1 MTAHCRDAGAKFE
14 ITLWGAADSGERVR
28 VFADDFR
35 PMFFCLRS
43 EPASVTA
50 NAAERRAL
58 NMRTMDMRDV
68 DCLYFNTQAAM
79 QQAARSL
86 RAQKRPVYESDVNP
100 LQRYLMERM
109 VSGSMRVSGARERA
123 GRFTNLKNP
132 RLRGCEYIPD
142 LTVMSI
148 CVNTD
153 TDADGGGGIREAA
166 CVEEGRARLFV
177 VGQNSIDNSIND
189 HLCIDN
195 QGGINNNSGIDNN
208 IINDHPSTD
217 NQRGINNNSIDDHQN
232 TGNQHGNSAIM
243 GIAGQARNDGKP
255 DTRRCKDERQLLI
268 YIMEYIASRD
278 PDVLTGLDIAGHTL
292 RVLQERCLKLG
303 LRFEIGREDGS
314 RVFAAERSVRRRDG
328 RSSTRTVWNARIPG
342 RAVMDLAAMLKAYHP
357 SGGDDCHIDAAGALN
372 TASEALNLFN
382 DAEILPNAI
391 ERSRRSGQTLDGVG
405 GSVASFD
412 HLYLPRLHRAGFA
425 AGDTADILPPG
436 KPLPGGHVLEPAPGL
451 YENVLVFDFKSLYP
465 SIIMTFMI
473 DPLGFKI
480 AGGNRIAT
488 PIGTTFSRDVSI
500 MPGIIR
506 ELTAARAMAVKL
518 RNSYLSQAIK
528 LLMNSFAGVLGS
540 TGCRFFS
547 DKISPSIT
555 LTGQYILK
563 STIEHIEKT
572 YGKKVIYGDT
582 DSVFVDLGAGADDRA
597 DELGAKISKETG
609 VWLRD
614 TLMERY
620 GAVSALELKYEER
633 YNRFFIPPL
642 RGGDAGQGT
651 KKHYCGAVIKADGR
665 MELTFKGMESA
676 RSDWTDLAKEFQ
688 RELFT
693 MFFSEKN
700 LEAYITE
707 TAQRL
712 QRGEFDSKLVY
723 RKHVRK
729 DLDAYTS
736 SVPPHVQA
744 AKLLDSPVRAVK
756 YYITKNGPQPVEK
769 LSAPID
775 YQHYMD
781 SQLRPVADSILVWM
795 GSDFDRIVSGQ
806 LELFA

>member
-1 MTAHCRDAGAKFE
+1 LTAHYRDAGAKFE

-35 PMFFCLRS
+35 PMFFCRRS
-43 EPASVTA
+43 TPADVTA
-50 NAAERRAL
+50 SAAERKAL
-58 NMRTMDMRDV
+58 NMRALDMSDL
-68 DCLYFNTQAAM
+68 DCLYFGTHAAM

-86 RAQKRPVYESDVNP
+86 RAAGYPVYESDVNP

-109 VSGSMRVSGARERA
+109 VSGSMRVSGTREQA
-123 GRFTNLKNP
+123 GRFTSFKNP
-132 RLRGCEYIPD
+132 RLRGCEFIPD
-142 LTVMSI
+142 LRVMSI
-148 CVNTD
+148 CID
-153 TDADGGGGIREAA
+153 TDGDGEDARIKEAA
-166 CVEEGRARLFV
+166 CAEDGRTCLFIVDSNGNEFSMKSEFDYASATPNHREPAEKAAERSRSGLTPDQAPVDARY
-177 VGQNSIDNSIND
+177 
-189 HLCIDN
+189 
-195 QGGINNNSGIDNN
+195 
-208 IINDHPSTD
+208 
-217 NQRGINNNSIDDHQN
+217 
-232 TGNQHGNSAIM
+232 
-243 GIAGQARNDGKP
+243 
-255 DTRRCKDERQLLI
+255 CKDERQLLTDL
-268 YIMEYIASRD
+268 MKYIADRD
-278 PDVLTGLDIAGHTL
+278 PDVLTGADIADRTL

-303 LRFEIGREDGS
+303 PRFEIGREGGS
-314 RVFAAERSVRRRDG
+314 RVYASTRNVRRRDG
-328 RSSTRTVWNARIPG
+328 RASAKTVWNARVPG
-342 RAVMDLAAMLKAYHP
+342 RVVMDLATMLRAYHR
-357 SGGDDCHIDAAGALN
+357 SSDDDCHIDAADAL
-372 TASEALNLFN
+372 AAAAEALNLFN

-391 ERSRRSGQTLDGVG
+391 ERSRRSGQALDSIG

-425 AGDTADILPPG
+425 AGDTADIRRPDN
-436 KPLPGGHVLEPAPGL
+436 PLPGGYVLEPAPGL

-473 DPLGFKI
+473 DPLGFRI
-480 AGGNRIAT
+480 AGGDRIAT

-506 ELTAARAMAVKL
+506 ELMDARAMAVKL
-518 RNSYLSQAIK
+518 RNPYLSQAIK

-547 DKISPSIT
+547 DEISPSIT
-555 LTGQYILK
+555 LTGQHILK
-563 STIEHIEKT
+563 LSIERIEKT

-582 DSVFVDLGAGADDRA
+582 DSIFVDLGAGCSEGQAA
-597 DELGAKISKETG
+597 ELGVKISKETG
-609 VWLRD
+609 GWLRD
-614 TLMERY
+614 TLMEQY
-620 GAVSALELKYEER
+620 KATSALELKYEEH

-651 KKHYCGAVIKADGR
+651 KKHYCGAVIKADGEI
-665 MELTFKGMESA
+665 ELTFKGMESA

-693 MFFSEKN
+693 MFFSEKPSLDSAQGP
-700 LEAYITE
+700 LETYIAA
-707 TAQRL
+707 TAERL
-712 QRGEFDSKLVY
+712 QRGEFDDKLVY

-729 DLDAYTS
+729 ELDAYTS
-736 SVPPHVQA
+736 SIPPHVQA
-744 AKLLDSPVRAVK
+744 AKLLDTPVRVVK

-781 SQLRPVADSILVWM
+781 SQLRPIADSILLWT
-795 GSDFDRIVSGQ
+795 GSDFDRAVSGQ